1 MRTMTVKELIVEL
14 EEIENK
20 ELDVVMDSGDYI
32 LLDVEPI
39 ETNRYYYK
47 DGTAKRRDCVVLIG
61 WQ

>member
-1 MRTMTVKELIVEL
+1 MTVKELITEL
-14 EEIENK
+14 EKIEDK

-47 DGTAKRRDCVVLIG
+47 DGTAKTRECIVLIG